1 MIIADHE
8 LSISTDWFIING
20 LNGVIDMEIIAVHG
34 MDGKDNRD
42 YHVPIMEQACDLAGI
57 IDQTTPAK
65 GIVSHT
71 FPASAIWFIWN

>member
-1 MIIADHE
+1 
-8 LSISTDWFIING
+8 
-20 LNGVIDMEIIAVHG
+20 MEIIAVHG

-71 FPASAIWFIWN
+71 FPASAI